1 MNKDLHDDGIFTVVL
16 IICINTPAVIIM
28 AVYVLSTSHVS
39 CLICLGKWEKRSGC
53 LLSTLWA
60 YHRFIEQCAAR
71 ETLCRPTVWDDVR
84 ELILSSK
91 LERNTH
97 IATPAHIM
105 HGSVIQTLSVCLPWE
120 PAALS
125 ALSLPLC
132 QPSGLRVWLIPS
144 PATDTNTEHLMSKWH
159 TVIPSQ
165 AQSSD

>member
-1 MNKDLHDDGIFTVVL
+1 MS
-16 IICINTPAVIIM
+16 P
-28 AVYVLSTSHVS
+28 VLSVWGNERKGVAACSQH
-39 CLICLGKWEKRSGC
+39 CGHI
-53 LLSTLWA
+53 
-60 YHRFIEQCAAR
+60 IEQCAAR

-105 HGSVIQTLSVCLPWE
+105 HGFVIQTLSVCLPWE

-132 QPSGLRVWLIPS
+132 QPSGLRV
-144 PATDTNTEHLMSKWH
+144 
-159 TVIPSQ
+159 
-165 AQSSD
+165 